1 MSKDFMTHREA
12 KVDETLDLR
21 LSAALSCSH
30 RLSAALSCS
39 QLLSAALIGS
49 QLLSVALGGNGKET
63 TENENP

>member
-30 RLSAALSCS
+30 RLSAAL
-39 QLLSAALIGS
+39 IGS